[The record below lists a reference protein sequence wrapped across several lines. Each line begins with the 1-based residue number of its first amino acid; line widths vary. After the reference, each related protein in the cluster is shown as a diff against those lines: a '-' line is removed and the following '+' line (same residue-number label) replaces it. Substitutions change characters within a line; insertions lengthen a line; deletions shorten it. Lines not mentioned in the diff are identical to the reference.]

1 MNDYNDTVI
10 KKTTLLLNG
19 FFKSEQIASFVE
31 MFENK
36 FRQEGREYSK
46 YNDSMFEKVS
56 QRQFIDKLITTAKND
71 LDTDTYY
78 KFLLELAGI
87 LAESEQIHLSEE
99 ILMKSLGEVKAE
111 RYYAETLLATA
122 DIYIRKAYWNNSIS
136 LIKQSK
142 EIFAKIN
149 DVSGLARCENLLGI
163 LYGERGDLIKSRA
176 HFLVCRNLLDH
187 NIDKKFSAQIETNLA
202 VIENIVG
209 NFNKAEK
216 YFKEALNKFTLL
228 GDYKNIAEIRH
239 NLGMFYFEQREF
251 SKALVEF
258 DKSIEIALKENYK
271 TILSISYL
279 GKANTLLAQE
289 DYDIAIEFAYMAMD
303 TAIRIEDKLTIA
315 DVYRIMGIVE
325 KKLNR
330 YDTAEGYFQTSIR
343 LNNELDNKLNS
354 AETSL
359 ELGLLFLETGQESE
373 KNHWLQK
380 SLQYYSGVGAV
391 DKVKMIG
398 KFLSQKV
405 N

>member
-1 MNDYNDTVI
+1 MSDYNDTVM
-10 KKTTLLLNG
+10 KKTTLMLNG
-19 FFKSEQIASFVE
+19 FFKSEQIAPFVE

-36 FRQEGREYSK
+36 FRQEEHEYSQC
-46 YNDSMFEKVS
+46 NDSMFEKIS

-71 LDTDTYY
+71 LDTETYY

-87 LAESEQIHLSEE
+87 LAESEQIHLAEE

-111 RYYAETLLATA
+111 RYYAESLLATA

-142 EIFAKIN
+142 EIFARIN
-149 DVSGLARCENLLGI
+149 DVSGLAKCENLLGI

-187 NIDKKFSAQIETNLA
+187 NIDKKFSAQIESNLA

-209 NFNKAEK
+209 NFTKAEK
-216 YFKEALNKFTLL
+216 YFKDALNKFTLL
-228 GDYKNIAEIRH
+228 RDYKNIAEIRH
-239 NLGMFYFEQREF
+239 NLGMFYFEQQEF
-251 SKALVEF
+251 SKAVVEF
-258 DKSIEIALKENYK
+258 DKSIEIALKGNYK

-289 DYDIAIEFAYMAMD
+289 DYDIALEFAYMAMD